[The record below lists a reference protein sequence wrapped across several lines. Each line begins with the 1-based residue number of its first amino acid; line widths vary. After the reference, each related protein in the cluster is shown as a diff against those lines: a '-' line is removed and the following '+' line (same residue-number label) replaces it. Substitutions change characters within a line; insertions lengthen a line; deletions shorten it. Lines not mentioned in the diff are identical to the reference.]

1 MNQSSSS
8 RIILITGTPGVGKSS
23 VGFLLNNM
31 GFQVLNLNK
40 LIIDNGFY
48 FGYDFSRDTV
58 IIDEEKLQLYLRDF
72 LINNSKII
80 FIEGHTLNS
89 IPKEYPE
96 LIFVINC
103 NPLILRKRL
112 KLSRDYS
119 KEKIE
124 ENIQAEIFDE
134 CKISIKESFPFVP
147 VIELDS
153 SFLSTE
159 ELVEKIISTLHNK
172 KNMF

>member
-1 MNQSSSS
+1 MNWSSSS
-8 RIILITGTPGVGKSS
+8 QVILITGTPGVGKSS
-23 VGFLLNNM
+23 IGFLLNKK

-58 IIDEEKLQLYLRDF
+58 IIDEEKLQLYLRD
-72 LINNSKII
+72 LLVSNSTII

-89 IPKEYPE
+89 IPEEFLE
-96 LIFVINC
+96 LIFIINC
-103 NPLILRKRL
+103 NPAILRKRL
-112 KLSRDYS
+112 ELSRDYS
-119 KEKIE
+119 KEKTE

-134 CKISIKESFPFVP
+134 CKISIKETFPSIP

-153 SFLSTE
+153 SFLSAE
-159 ELVEKIISTLHNK
+159 ELVEKILSILHDK

>member
-1 MNQSSSS
+1 MNRSFLS
-8 RIILITGTPGVGKSS
+8 RVILITGTPGVGKSS
-23 VGFLLNNM
+23 IGFLLNNK

-58 IIDEEKLQLYLRDF
+58 IIDEEKLQLYLREF
-72 LINNSKII
+72 LANNSTII
-80 FIEGHTLNS
+80 FIEGHTLDS

-103 NPLILRKRL
+103 NTAILRKRL
-112 KLSRDYS
+112 ESSRDYS

-134 CKISIKESFPFVP
+134 CKSSIKETFPSIPIV
-147 VIELDS
+147 ELDS
-153 SFLSTE
+153 SILSAE
-159 ELVEKIISTLHNK
+159 ELVEEILSILHNE